1 MTSSIRK
8 LTMMYLIGAGGIG
21 CYLAP
26 GLSRI
31 AHPSDS
37 VCIYD
42 GDLVEKKNL
51 TRQMYTSDDIGKPK
65 ANILASRY
73 GFSVNPFWFDEN
85 ATVREK
91 SVIFCAADNVPCRK
105 DVLTVADKS
114 DCIAIIGGN
123 ETWSSEAYIYFPQW
137 KGSEYDPRTYYPTI
151 LTDET
156 GRPSADCHSDESV
169 AKNPQTVTANMMA
182 AALMLKLFFCWAN
195 EKGRLLPG
203 YSDGKTRPVHIRSE
217 RFIMSDMLTKS
228 SKQKKGDRA
237 T

>member
-1 MTSSIRK
+1 
-8 LTMMYLIGAGGIG
+8 MMYLIGAGGIG

-31 AHPSDS
+31 ASE
-37 VCIYD
+37 ITLFD
-42 GDLVEKKNL
+42 GDTVERTNL
-51 TRQMYTSDDIGKPK
+51 TRQMYERDDIGKYK
-65 ANILASRY
+65 ASILGLRY
-73 GFSVNPFWFDEN
+73 GFQVKPFWFTGTEN
-85 ATVREK
+85 LQKK

-105 DVLTVADKS
+105 DVLAAADAQ

-156 GRPSADCHSDESV
+156 GRPNADCHSDESV
-169 AKNPQTVTANMMA
+169 AKNPQTVTANMTA

-195 EKGRLLPG
+195 EKGRLFPS

-217 RFIMSDMLTKS
+217 RFIMSDMLAKS
-228 SKQKKGDRA
+228 SKQKKGEKA
-237 T
+237 A